1 MHSMCIC
8 SICVYILFIICIH
21 MQGNLHVRVVSKVLV
36 KKGPLRIHFLKKRD
50 PNQTGNLDYCHF
62 GDRYSV
68 QLPCIGVTIM
78 ALALA

>member
-1 MHSMCIC
+1 MHSMYTCAN
-8 SICVYILFIICIH
+8 CVYILFIICMH
-21 MQGNLHVRVVSKVLV
+21 MQGDLHVRVVSKVLV
-36 KKGPLRIHFLKKRD
+36 KKGPLRIHFLKRD

-68 QLPCIGVTIM
+68 QLPCIGVRIM